1 MLIMKQIIP
10 QLKKEMILI
19 FLWLIIFFLS
29 EKHNWESL
37 ALMYVI
43 TFRWSLL
50 LANCLKKIIHEE
62 WWEALIIDSSFS
74 EDELEIDWIMD
85 YRDSWM
91 KMISKFVLFS
101 KIRSKRRQFLW
112 MFCKDF
118 WGCIRLLFQ
127 PAYTWVNWIGFNFSE
142 LLRLLIVP
150 IIVEFVFLEEI
161 VVAVCLVITVR
172 NKPATEPVILKV
184 CNVKLNFD
192 IWLVLYMYFI
202 LYSWQS
208 PL

>member
-50 LANCLKKIIHEE
+50 LANCLKKIIYEE

-101 KIRSKRRQFLW
+101 KIRSKRR
-112 MFCKDF
+112 
-118 WGCIRLLFQ
+118 
-127 PAYTWVNWIGFNFSE
+127 
-142 LLRLLIVP
+142 
-150 IIVEFVFLEEI
+150 
-161 VVAVCLVITVR
+161 
-172 NKPATEPVILKV
+172 
-184 CNVKLNFD
+184 
-192 IWLVLYMYFI
+192 
-202 LYSWQS
+202 
-208 PL
+208 